1 MPASWGLQGLDEAA
15 VERLYSQVIEQTLAG
30 PQPEALKMTYLP
42 EWLEANELAGS
53 PAVVDPKVQLW
64 RPPVPLPCM
73 LVGRCKGASR

>member
-42 EWLEANELAGS
+42 EWLEANVLAGS
-53 PAVVDPKVQLW
+53 PLVDDPKVRGRCALGHCD
-64 RPPVPLPCM
+64 PLPCM
-73 LVGRCKGASR
+73 LRVGS